1 MDKKSEGRSSIT
13 RSCQTGRR
21 YNMDVLDQLGSM
33 REGKMS
39 RRAFTRSLLAAGVG
53 MATVPTMGRKA
64 MAQDGQATYFTWGG
78 YDIPELFG
86 EYQEK
91 NGELPN
97 FSIFGA
103 SEEALTKMR
112 GGYVVDVSHPC
123 NSGLPRWVA
132 TELFQPVDTS
142 RLSNWAD
149 VMPGLVYLPGNE
161 AEGANVWMAPF
172 DWGQTSITYRTDLF
186 ELEGEESWDMLWD
199 ERYAGRLG
207 SLASGGD
214 AWWCGAIKAG
224 IDFDNIDSPEA
235 FEAIAAVMRAQR
247 PLIRTYTDD
256 TTTLEQALASGEMVA
271 AMTWNSSAT
280 LLKAEGVPVK
290 FADPK
295 EGALTW
301 VCGLMIHKDAP
312 KLDLAYDVIDSL
324 LSVESGKFM
333 INDYG
338 YGHSNAKSFEQF
350 DAETLAG
357 LGLSSNPDEILQA
370 GHFQIPQTQ
379 EWETKMNS
387 TFEEIKAGF

>member
-1 MDKKSEGRSSIT
+1 MDIK
-13 RSCQTGRR
+13 
-21 YNMDVLDQLGSM
+21 DQLGSM

-39 RRAFTRSLLAAGVG
+39 RRAFTNSLLAAGIGITAVPL
-53 MATVPTMGRKA
+53 ATRKA
-64 MAQDGQATYFTWGG
+64 HAAAEDQATFFTWGG
-78 YDIPELFG
+78 YDIPELFVP
-86 EYQEK
+86 YKEK

-97 FSIFGA
+97 FSIFGG

-112 GGYVVDVSHPC
+112 GGFVVDVSHPC
-123 NSGLPRWVA
+123 NSGLPRWVKSG
-132 TELFQPVDTS
+132 LFQEIDTS
-142 RLSNWAD
+142 RLSNWGD
-149 VMPGLVYLPGNE
+149 VMPELVELPGNE
-161 AEGANVWMAPF
+161 ADGANVWLAPF

-199 ERYAGRLG
+199 KRYSGRLA

-224 IDFDNIDSPEA
+224 VPMNEIHTDEA
-235 FEAIAAVMRAQR
+235 FDKIAAVMREQR

-256 TTTLEQALASGEMVA
+256 TTTLEQALSSGELVA

-280 LLKAEGVPVK
+280 QLKAEGVPVK
-290 FADPK
+290 FASPK

-312 KLDLAYDVIDSL
+312 HLDRAYDVIDSL

-338 YGHSNAKSFEQF
+338 YGHSNKKSFEQF
-350 DAETLAG
+350 DGETLAG
-357 LGLSSNPDEILQA
+357 LGLSSTPADILEA
-370 GHFQIPQTQ
+370 GHFQVPQTQ
-379 EWETKMNS
+379 EWETKMN
-387 TFEEIKAGF
+387 TLFEEIKSGF